1 MELDPTA
8 TPPSFPADSE
18 PRPEPADEPPLS
30 AQVRRGLVGWLVVL
44 VLGGV
49 VTTAAGQAEGAALF
63 AVAGLFVLA
72 QATDALVPREGYRRW
87 VAETLPRQSGTG
99 RLLRWMMRSL
109 LPVFTAV
116 YLMALRLPGL
126 TEGGGSS
133 RTFLDLWCFVG
144 SGVALALISRRVS
157 DALARVLFR
166 VGTPTRTL
174 RLTARIAV
182 LLVLLCVPLQLQ
194 FEGLMAALLEQQRS
208 LITTGG
214 LVAQLVGLLAIALAG
229 VGAGVRRDARQTLER
244 LGLRA
249 LQPVD
254 LLAVVLGVA
263 ACLAVNAGLEGLER
277 GMFPL
282 WYAKDQAVVQQMAGG
297 LSVAAVVLLGL
308 SAGVGEEVFVRGA
321 LQPRLGLLLSNLLFA
336 VAHVQYSWFGIGT
349 VAVIGLVLGLVRHW
363 RSTTAAILVHMIY
376 NIIAA
381 LGTQA
386 G

>member
-1 MELDPTA
+1 MEIDPTA
-8 TPPSFPADSE
+8 TPASSAEAPGGP
-18 PRPEPADEPPLS
+18 PGPVDEPPLP
-30 AQVRRGLVGWLVVL
+30 AQVRRGLLGWLIVL
-44 VLGGV
+44 ALGGV

-63 AVAGLFVLA
+63 AMAGLFVLA
-72 QATDALVPREGYRRW
+72 QATDALVPRESYRRW

-99 RLLRWMMRSL
+99 RLLRWMLRAL
-109 LPVFTAV
+109 LPGFAAV

-126 TEGGGSS
+126 TGESGSA
-133 RTFLDLWCFVG
+133 RAFLDVWCFAG
-144 SGVALALISRRVS
+144 AGLALALISRRVS
-157 DALARVLFR
+157 DALGRMLFR
-166 VGTPTRTL
+166 VPTPTRTL

-182 LLVLLCVPLQLQ
+182 LLVLLCVPLQMQ

-229 VGAGVRRDARQTLER
+229 VGAGVRRDARETLER

-249 LQPVD
+249 LEPVD

-263 ACLAVNAGLEGLER
+263 VCLAVNAGLEGLER
-277 GMFPL
+277 GTFPL
-282 WYAKDQAVVQQMAGG
+282 LYAKDQAVVQQMAGT
-297 LSVAAVVLLGL
+297 LSVAAIVLLGL

-349 VAVIGLVLGLVRHW
+349 VAVIGLVLGLVRLW

-381 LGTQA
+381 LGTQS